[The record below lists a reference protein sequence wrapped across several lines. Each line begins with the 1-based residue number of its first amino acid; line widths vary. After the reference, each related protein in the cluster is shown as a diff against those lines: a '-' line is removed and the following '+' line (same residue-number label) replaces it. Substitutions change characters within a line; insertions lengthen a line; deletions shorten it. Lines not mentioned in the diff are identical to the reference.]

1 MIIFIKLLLMAGDV
15 LKVKGKKILFYSI
28 LLVIISLNLV
38 CYLEAYYLTHFSK
51 PSSPNINRSSW
62 ITKLNVELFNTPLR
76 KTRNHKT
83 PWDYGLHYKNVV
95 IPSSWNIKNYVWEIP
110 WSRDNLVLLFH
121 GYSSKKENLLTM
133 AKVFVKMGYSV
144 ALTDFPGHGD
154 SNVLW
159 TTLGH
164 REAYVVRDLYNYYSK
179 SYKNIILYGYSMGA
193 ASILRAVGDLKIQP
207 AGIIA
212 EMPYGS
218 LYHTV
223 LRRFAMTGSPFTTPL
238 AELLVFWGG
247 VQHGMN
253 GFDLDSIRSAKA
265 VSVPTLILGGSEDQ
279 KAPPDELK
287 DIYKS
292 LLCHKKIYIFGGL
305 GHHHLYPFKPKQY
318 LRVLSRFMSNLRRQ
332 TFDSCL

>member
-1 MIIFIKLLLMAGDV
+1 MKL
-15 LKVKGKKILFYSI
+15 KCKKILLYFI
-28 LLVIISLNLV
+28 LWVIASLNSV

-51 PSSPNINRSSW
+51 PPSPDTNGSSW
-62 ITKLNVELFNTPLR
+62 ITKMNIRLFNIPLR
-76 KTRNHKT
+76 KTGNHKT
-83 PWDYGLHYKNVV
+83 PWDYGLHYKKIM
-95 IPSSWNIKNYVWEIP
+95 IPSSWNVENYVWEIP
-110 WSRDNLVLLFH
+110 WNRDNLVLLFH

-159 TTLGH
+159 TTLGY

-193 ASILRAVGDLKIQP
+193 ASILRAVGDLGVQP

-218 LYHTV
+218 LYHTAV
-223 LRRFAMTGSPFTTPL
+223 QRFSMAGSPFTSPL

-265 VSVPTLILGGSEDQ
+265 ITVPTLVLGGSDDQ
-279 KAPPDELK
+279 KVPSDELK
-287 DIYKS
+287 AIYKNLS
-292 LLCHKKIYIFGGL
+292 CQKKLYIFRGL
-305 GHHHLYPFKPKQY
+305 GHHHLYPFRPEEY
-318 LRVLSRFMSNLRRQ
+318 LKILSQFMDTLKSQSFNSS
-332 TFDSCL
+332 T